1 MTTIGTQRIEFSPKR
16 DILGNPINVWCL
28 SPAWMCWM
36 PWLADGEEVK
46 PVPKKTI
53 ERNRT
58 RRFHQVGFKGL

>member
-1 MTTIGTQRIEFSPKR
+1 MTTIGTQRIEFSHKR

-36 PWLADGEEVK
+36 PWLADGDEVK
-46 PVPKKTI
+46 PLPQKAI

-58 RRFHQVGFKGL
+58 GRFHMAGLKGL

>member
-16 DILGNPINVWCL
+16 DILGSPINVWCL

-36 PWLADGEEVK
+36 PLLADGDEVK
-46 PVPKKTI
+46 PLPQKTI

-58 RRFHQVGFKGL
+58 SRFHQAGLKGL